1 MVFCFATPL
10 PSRNCSLALC
20 FASKLLAFKNP
31 LPLGISDDLPWAGCG
46 FFLEL
51 HNNQYGSRKE
61 SEIIGVKNKRFVLTA
76 RGCKSTGIPDF

>member
-1 MVFCFATPL
+1 MVFYFATPL
-10 PSRNCSLALC
+10 PSRNSSLALC
-20 FASKLLAFKNP
+20 FASKILAFYTP

-61 SEIIGVKNKRFVLTA
+61 SEIIGKKIK
-76 RGCKSTGIPDF
+76 GSY